1 MPLRPSNSPADI
13 SYVPEVCADLAAGV
27 WNSGPSYTSQTV
39 TDNGNGT
46 ETVTVTDLAPISTTP
61 MHFLRIRIVPQ

>member
-1 MPLRPSNSPADI
+1 MA
-13 SYVPEVCADLAAGV
+13 EVCTDLTSDI
-27 WNSGPSYTSQTV
+27 WNSGSSYTSQTV

-46 ETVTVTDLAPISTTP
+46 ETVTVTDLAPINSTP